1 MMAKFLSVENLE
13 QVYQENPNSLIFAY
27 LASRYVEQGE
37 YTRAVEL
44 CEKGLEVFPEYAF
57 GHYIYGL
64 AHYYLKNFTR
74 AKSELEIAL
83 AYDPMSPQA
92 WKILA
97 DIHEKLNLAALTQ
110 ENYLYYYLVDPFSSE
125 AAEKFYSLDVAQ
137 MLGGMGEI
145 LTEESESEAVM
156 EESVSEKNPFEDLFG
171 SEDRGN
177 DELDLDEV
185 LRETLSDLK
194 SKPQEEEGKEKEV
207 SEPVTEEPFSSD
219 EPSPE
224 EAELTREMDELFR
237 EFEEG
242 VKEETPPGAEEKKET
257 VEEVLSPE
265 EETEFPEDFVEEG
278 EEEPIDF
285 SAVVADL
292 ISEGEETEDKKKDKE
307 EKLEPPQNS
316 GGGEVVTE
324 EELFTVPE
332 EKEPEKPSEEEKVET
347 AEKEEEPASAT
358 PEVQKEKTTH
368 IGKPPLLSPTLG
380 EIYIAQG
387 RFEEAIEVFRQLLE
401 KEPDNSRYKRKIE
414 DLQQIIE
421 KKNSL
426 DLHD

>member
-13 QVYQENPNSLIFAY
+13 QVYRENPNSLIFAY

-37 YTRAVEL
+37 YDRAVEL

-74 AKSELEIAL
+74 AKSELEVAL

-125 AAEKFYSLDVAQ
+125 AAEKFYSRDVAQ
-137 MLGGMGEI
+137 MLGGVGEI

-156 EESVSEKNPFEDLFG
+156 EESVSETNPFEDLFG
-171 SEDRGN
+171 SEEKGN
-177 DELDLDEV
+177 EELDLDEV
-185 LRETLSDLK
+185 LRETLSDLE
-194 SKPQEEEGKEKEV
+194 SEPQEEEEEKKEV
-207 SEPVTEEPFSSD
+207 SEPVAEEAPEVE

-237 EFEEG
+237 EFEEEA
-242 VKEETPPGAEEKKET
+242 EEEARAEAETEKKET
-257 VEEVLSPE
+257 AEESEAPE
-265 EETEFPEDFVEEG
+265 EEAEFPEEFVEEN

-285 SAVVADL
+285 SAVVAD
-292 ISEGEETEDKKKDKE
+292 IISESEGEEEKTEEKE
-307 EKLEPPQNS
+307 EKPEMPEKPGS
-316 GGGEVVTE
+316 EVVTA
-324 EELFTVPE
+324 EELFTMPE
-332 EKEPEKPSEEEKVET
+332 EEEPEKPSEEEEVET
-347 AEKEEEPASAT
+347 TEKKEETPSAT

-401 KEPDNSRYKRKIE
+401 KEPNNSRYKRKIE

-426 DLHD
+426 DS